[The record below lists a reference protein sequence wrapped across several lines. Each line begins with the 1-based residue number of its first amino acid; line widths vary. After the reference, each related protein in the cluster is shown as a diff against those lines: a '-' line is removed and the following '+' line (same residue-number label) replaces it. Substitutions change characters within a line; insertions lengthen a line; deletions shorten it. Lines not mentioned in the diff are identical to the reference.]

1 MKRHAFRCARLA
13 AIFFAL
19 TSPAIAS
26 AHSKSSPSIVQEKY
40 DAIAAC
46 LEDGREIV
54 MAPELRCVDRQK
66 GDHIAEGEG
75 GMPLREKNWDEV
87 CKNEHDPRRLPED
100 AIKRISKNGNIA
112 PSGIRIIGAVF
123 CDGVD
128 LVGLNL
134 PYSLVLDRS
143 YFGGVFDGRNLHLHG
158 DLSFEYAVIVGNFRL
173 NRARIEGSVYGGA
186 SFMKQL
192 RAFDTQVNGSWQH
205 TDSIVF
211 WEAQFVRITVSGDL
225 NLTGTIFSRLLVQSS
240 QINGALELNGSEAR
254 CAYHIN
260 SSSVGYLTAD
270 QAGFGLVKTARGPTG
285 QIAIDYPWWSRGV
298 AGKKYVGQLLDSAAI
313 TPVVTEELA
322 SIVRLAETPETAK
335 RSPVHGCEKTTGSE
349 YMEFYVFD
357 SVVKTALCLTSF
369 VWLNPKGALPDDTH
383 PVTILALNG
392 TKVDGNL
399 IIDLWGNAKTP
410 VADLQPQDAQY
421 LLVRS
426 KHKLEAIGLTAVAAI
441 YDFTDNKR
449 PYFTYLD
456 GLKFDRVH
464 KAQPI
469 CTSNSGTK
477 LASQVELPSVDDVV
491 RWLNKNEAP
500 SSQPFLAF
508 VQAFEKAGGNTTE
521 LRVARQSADLCRH
534 ITAWLPIIE
543 RSYLCSTKPSADD
556 VLAPAQSTVRSVVSG
571 TADLIATAFESLLW
585 GVADHGYRPGKVV
598 GPIITVLIVFWLWF
612 WLRLKIV
619 GFDPKPGEK
628 APWAIG
634 FLFLFDR
641 LIPNYQ
647 IRDEHYSIVRYYRRA
662 TRKEREADRDAKK
675 LPRLS
680 YLGLT
685 IPVCPMDEDGTRRAE
700 KWLVLLKVLGVG
712 LTLFLAAAISAM
724 IVH

>member
-1 MKRHAFRCARLA
+1 MKRHAFACARLVA
-13 AIFFAL
+13 ALLAL
-19 TSPAIAS
+19 TILAIVS
-26 AHSKSSPSIVQEKY
+26 AHATSPPSLGPAKY
-40 DAIAAC
+40 DAIVAC

-54 MAPELRCVDRQK
+54 MAPEMRCVDRQK
-66 GDHIAEGEG
+66 GDHIAEVEG

-87 CKNEHDPRRLPED
+87 CGNAQDPRRLPPD
-100 AIKRISKNGNIA
+100 LIKHLSKNSKIA
-112 PSGIRIIGAVF
+112 PSGIRILGAVF

-134 PYSLVLDRS
+134 SYSLVLDRS
-143 YFGGVFDGRNLHLHG
+143 YFGGAFDGRNLRLHG
-158 DLSFEYAVIVGNFRL
+158 DLSFEYAVIVGSFRL

-186 SFMKQL
+186 SFIKQL
-192 RAFDTQVNGSWQH
+192 RAFDTQVTGSWQH

-211 WEAQFVRITVSGDL
+211 GEAQFVRLTVSGDL
-225 NLTGTIFSRLLVQSS
+225 NLNGSIFSRLFVQSS
-240 QINGALELNGSEAR
+240 RINGTLELNRSEAR

-260 SSSVGYLTAD
+260 SSSVGYLTSD
-270 QAGFGLVKTARGPTG
+270 HAGFGVVKTATGPSG
-285 QIAIDYPWWSRGV
+285 QNAIDYPWWSRSVEGS
-298 AGKKYVGQLLDSAAI
+298 YVGQLLSSPAVMPVAA
-313 TPVVTEELA
+313 EELA
-322 SIVRLAETPETAK
+322 RIAQLAEEPEAAK
-335 RSPVHGCEKTTGSE
+335 RRTVRGCDKTTGSD
-349 YMEFYVFD
+349 YMEFYIVD
-357 SVVKTALCLTSF
+357 SVVTTALCLTSF
-369 VWLNPKGALPDDTH
+369 AWLGPKGALPDDTH

-392 TKVDGNL
+392 SRVDGNL

-410 VADLQPQDAQY
+410 VALLEPQNPEY

-426 KHKLEAIGLTAVAAI
+426 KHKLEAIGLTAVAAV
-441 YDFTDNKR
+441 YDFSDNKR

-469 CTSNSGTK
+469 CTSGTGIMLK
-477 LASQVELPSVDDVV
+477 SQVELPSVDDVV
-491 RWLNKNEAP
+491 RWLGKNAAP

-521 LRVARQSADLCRH
+521 LRVAKQSADLCRH
-534 ITAWLPIIE
+534 IIGWLPMME
-543 RSYLCSTKPSADD
+543 KSYLCSTKPTSDD
-556 VLAPAQSTVRSVVSG
+556 VLAPAQTTFRSVVSG
-571 TADLIATAFESLLW
+571 TADLTATAFQSLLW
-585 GVADHGYRPGKVV
+585 AVADHGFRPGKVI

-612 WLRLKIV
+612 WLRLRIV
-619 GFDPKPGEK
+619 GFAPKSGEK

-634 FLFLFDR
+634 LLFLFDR
-641 LIPNYQ
+641 LIPQYQ

-662 TRKEREADRDAKK
+662 TREEREADRDAKK
-675 LPRLS
+675 LPEVT

-685 IPVCPMDEDGTRRAE
+685 IPVCPMDEDGAQRAE
-700 KWLVLLKVLGVG
+700 KWLVILKVLGVG